1 MKTKERLLFIVFNN
15 LQNAQRIIAK
25 ICPMVRDTKKAW
37 FVLLSVPRVEALAL
51 PIIVE
56 QTTSEPTPI

>member
-1 MKTKERLLFIVFNN
+1 MDI
-15 LQNAQRIIAK
+15 
-25 ICPMVRDTKKAW
+25 KKAW
-37 FVLLSVPRVEALAL
+37 KRLLSVPPSEALAL